1 MELEVY
7 RGSKQSSIMS
17 ANHLDTKAQL
27 DNFEDKTELE
37 HLETDKGSSKD
48 ALDLL
53 IPIADIEPPRLLSK
67 PMVPMLFSCFIVYFV
82 ATTCGFDGSLM
93 SSIYTQKDYLKF
105 YNLDATSSTSTG
117 LVFSMYN
124 VGQIASAFFCP
135 LMDLYG
141 RKFVII
147 MGVYGIVIS
156 AVVTAVSRNVPTL
169 IAGRFFLSFFT
180 QLANTAAANYCTEIA
195 PTRHRSRVAG
205 FYNCLWYVG
214 SIIAAFTAYGSE
226 RSFSGSNKAF
236 RIPLWLQCACPGIV
250 CIFGWLIPES
260 PRWLVGKGRIE
271 DARKMIAKYH
281 CNGNINDPLVEF
293 EVAEIAET
301 FATVSLE
308 STWKVLDPRPMLR
321 KRSDRY
327 RAMLVVIMA
336 FYGQFSGNNVCSY
349 YLPTMLT
356 NVGMTSQTTN
366 VLMNAC
372 YSITSWISSLCGAY
386 VHEIVGRRKMF
397 MASSFGAALCL
408 SGLAIA
414 TARYDVTAAKLAS
427 NAALAFIYLFGITF
441 SFAFT
446 PMQPIY
452 PSEVSSNV
460 LRSRNMILLNLTSG
474 VAQFINQFAAPE
486 AMKNIGFWFYV
497 FYVFWDLSE
506 VVVIY
511 FYFVET
517 KGRSLEELDEIFE
530 APNPRKASVAPRRD
544 NEKV

>member
-7 RGSKQSSIMS
+7 HGSKQSSIMS
-17 ANHLDTKAQL
+17 AN
-27 DNFEDKTELE
+27 

-82 ATTCGFDGSLM
+82 ATTSGFDGSLM

-156 AVVTAVSRNVPTL
+156 AVVTAVSKNVPTL

-446 PMQPIY
+446 PMQIIY